1 MSQKIQLEKFS
12 SVQTAEHHL
21 IRQQRKLRQEEVN
34 GDKHTGISI
43 SGGGIRSASL
53 ALGVL
58 QALYSE
64 KVLPKI
70 DYLSTVSGGGYIGSS
85 WTWFN
90 HLKQQGK
97 LGDIQ
102 KGYFFPF
109 GKQEEG
115 SRSVHS
121 SIENKI
127 LSFLRQH
134 ASYLVP
140 GDGLN
145 YFSGFAVVMR
155 NMLLPLLVYISL
167 LVVMFTGAIWF
178 EQSAMQ
184 PVTIETGITVV
195 DSVLTISE
203 GTIGKRHNL
212 FTTLSLITTV
222 TTIVAGF
229 IYGPVSFLFSRTTL
243 KGYRIRT
250 IFQQTMGYGV
260 IASLAFGFI
269 GALPFLIVKIE
280 DTIPTTLSGFVGIL
294 GATFHF
300 VQLNRGKK
308 LGVSSNIVA
317 IVSALLM
324 IIAIFCLAYGLA
336 SSKPHMWMYALPA
349 SLLPGLLV
357 NLNLFGLGRMY
368 RDRLIE
374 TFMPNPTA
382 VESQQWELATEAAT
396 TQLRNVST
404 EKDQGPYHLINTN
417 LILVNSAN
425 NKYKGRGGDNFLL
438 SSLYC
443 GSDATDWVPTEQFN
457 GGDLTLGTA
466 MATSGAAVNPHAG
479 PDSRGITNNPLV
491 SFLMYILG
499 LRMGLNVLN
508 PDRKHGKLSPPNL
521 FFPGLQQGLLGLG
534 FNNKSKF
541 LTLSDGGHFENTATY
556 ELIRRQTDTIILSEG
571 GQDQNFSFEDI
582 ANLIE
587 KVRVDFGVH
596 IRFKKDYGID
606 ALVPDSIKEASQ
618 FDQRYQMAERGF
630 AIADI
635 KYPKT
640 RDSSGKLQRKSG
652 LLFVV
657 KATMTRD
664 LPADLYGYK
673 DANPAFPNQ
682 TTMDQFFDEV
692 QSEAYRELGYQ
703 LGKQMTANKTFREAF
718 SLCPPKNNDDCTA
731 PSPEH
736 HDSQPQP
743 QSDKQKQES

>member
-1 MSQKIQLEKFS
+1 MRGQNKDHQ
-12 SVQTAEHHL
+12 
-21 IRQQRKLRQEEVN
+21 
-34 GDKHTGISI
+34 DKKDHTGISI

-58 QALYSE
+58 QAMYAE

-90 HLKQQGK
+90 NLKQQGK
-97 LGDIQ
+97 LGAEHAE
-102 KGYFFPF
+102 YFFPF
-109 GKQEEG
+109 GRQEEG
-115 SRSVHS
+115 SRSSGS

-145 YFSGFAVVMR
+145 YFSGFAVVLR
-155 NMLLPLLVYISL
+155 NMLLPLLVYISM
-167 LVVMFTGAIWF
+167 LVVLFTGVIWLEQIAIHKLNI
-178 EQSAMQ
+178 A
-184 PVTIETGITVV
+184 TGIAAI
-195 DSVLTISE
+195 DSTLTIPQGFTE
-203 GTIGKRHNL
+203 KRYNL
-212 FTTLSLITTV
+212 FSMLALASLSA
-222 TTIVAGF
+222 TILAGF
-229 IYGPVSFLFSRTTL
+229 LYGPVSYLSSRTTL
-243 KGYRIRT
+243 MGYKVRT
-250 IFQQTMGYGV
+250 LFQQAMGYGV
-260 IASLAFGFI
+260 VATLAFGFI
-269 GALPFLIVKIE
+269 GLLPVLIISIE
-280 DTIPTTLSGFVGIL
+280 DTIPTTLSGFLGIL
-294 GATFHF
+294 GGTFHF
-300 VQLNRGKK
+300 VQLNRSKASGIP
-308 LGVSSNIVA
+308 GNVIA
-317 IVSALLM
+317 IISALLM
-324 IIAIFCLAYGLA
+324 IIAIFCLAYGIA
-336 SSKPHMWMYALPA
+336 SDNPGIWIYALPA
-349 SLLPGLLV
+349 TLIPGLFV

-374 TFMPNPTA
+374 TFLPDPSA
-382 VESQQWELATEAAT
+382 VTSQQWGLATESAT
-396 TQLRNVST
+396 KQLADVST
-404 EKDQGPYHLINTN
+404 AKDQGPYHLINTN
-417 LILVNSAN
+417 LILVNSTN

-438 SSLYC
+438 SPLYC
-443 GSDATDWVPTEQFN
+443 GSDATDWVQTKDFN
-457 GGDLTLGTA
+457 NGDLTLGTA

-508 PDRKHGKLSPPNL
+508 PTRQSSGFGKPNL
-521 FFPGLQQGLLGLG
+521 FSPGLRQGLLGLG

-556 ELIRRQTDTIILSEG
+556 ELIRRQASAIILSEG
-571 GQDQNFSFEDI
+571 GQDQDFSFEDI

-596 IRFKKDYGID
+596 IRFKEEFGID
-606 ALVPDSIKEASQ
+606 GLVPGSIEDASQ
-618 FDQRYQMAERGF
+618 FDDRYQMAKRGY
-630 AIADI
+630 AIAEI
-635 KYPKT
+635 HYPAS
-640 RDSSGKLQRKSG
+640 RDESGQLIEHKG

-703 LGKQMTANKTFREAF
+703 LGKQLTDNHLFRKTFNLKPKKDGNKNEPQEQEA
-718 SLCPPKNNDDCTA
+718 
-731 PSPEH
+731 
-736 HDSQPQP
+736 
-743 QSDKQKQES
+743 